1 MNAYANSDRPTDTI
15 AATLSKPG
23 SPNLRSMSS
32 ASLAWP
38 LT

>member
-1 MNAYANSDRPTDTI
+1 MKAYANSDRPTETI

-23 SPNLRSMSS
+23 SPSLRSMSS
-32 ASLAWP
+32 ASFARP